1 MEDVC
6 AHVRR
11 YRFYLEISTLPC
23 IRLSCYSVR
32 MKTHFLIIGILVLIV
47 SIIISLNIF
56 FQQSLQVEMAE
67 EFNKQQLLIA
77 DSIANNV
84 SNQILLLREQA
95 AAAAERLGREP
106 DISLDRVGTIAA
118 KIAADSNGLEVGVAV
133 LSAKGDIIFR
143 KGDGETFARISAQ
156 VRGRAGD
163 FKDHDAF
170 LVESDPLVA
179 VVAPIAYRTS
189 RIGYMVLA
197 SSMSSIASHHIK
209 ELRDLGKGNIYL
221 LDSAGTLVFHPAQQ
235 SMIGKNINRTET
247 SCTTC
252 HLSFNLWQE
261 IVRGRFGLHGR
272 FVAPSGEDR
281 MIAFSKP
288 AMASTWIVFVSAPV
302 SEITATTRQSMT
314 FYSYLIIA
322 ILVTTITVSTTLIYF
337 NRKRV
342 QAEEMEHYAHE
353 LEDKVQ
359 QRTAELS
366 SEKEK
371 LNSIVRAIG
380 SGLMM
385 LDPQGLVLWTNE
397 ILTEMAGG
405 SVVGRTCEQLCA
417 DCSVSGAHEEKNIET
432 VIMSDMFGKKGRFF
446 QVTTSPIR
454 DEHNEIGG
462 YIRLVHDVTEIRR
475 MEEQMSSSEKLA
487 SIGRLAAGIAHEI
500 GNPLTS
506 VFSFVQILQE
516 VEEDEFKKDSLKTIA
531 FHVNRI
537 SETLKQLSG
546 FSKMPTCE
554 TRECSINEII
564 ETSINLIQYD
574 KRAKDMEIIRQLS
587 PELPPVAADGNQL
600 SQVFVNLILNAIDAM
615 PDGGRLTVTS
625 GVADGA
631 AVISFSD
638 TGTGISHEDQTR
650 IFDPFYTTKEK
661 GTGLGLSVSY
671 AIIGKMDGT
680 LSVQSEPGK
689 DTCFT
694 IRLPLKRS

>member
-1 MEDVC
+1 
-6 AHVRR
+6 
-11 YRFYLEISTLPC
+11 
-23 IRLSCYSVR
+23 
-32 MKTHFLIIGILVLIV
+32 MKGHFLIIGILVLIV

-56 FQQSLQVEMAE
+56 FQQSLQIEMAE

-84 SNQILLLREQA
+84 SNQLLLLREQA
-95 AAAAERLGREP
+95 SAAAERLGREP
-106 DISLDRVGTIAA
+106 ALSEQRAELITEKIAEASGGLDISL
-118 KIAADSNGLEVGVAV
+118 AV
-133 LSAKGDIIFR
+133 ISVSGESVYRRGDE
-143 KGDGETFARISAQ
+143 GTFARLSSLVI
-156 VRGRAGD
+156 GRAAE
-163 FKDHDAF
+163 FRDHAAF
-170 LVESDPLVA
+170 LIESDPSVA
-179 VVAPIAYRTS
+179 FVAPVAYRTS
-189 RIGYMVLA
+189 RIGYVILV

-235 SMIGKNINRTET
+235 SMIGKNIHRTEST
-247 SCTTC
+247 CMKC

-261 IVRGRFGLHGR
+261 IVRGSYGLHGR

-288 AMASTWIVFVSAPV
+288 EMASSWIVFVSAPV

-322 ILVTTITVSTTLIYF
+322 ILITTITVSTALIYF

-342 QAEEMEHYAHE
+342 QAEEVERYAHE
-353 LEDKVQ
+353 LEEKVQ

-371 LNSIVRAIG
+371 LNTIVRAIG

-385 LDPQGLVLWTNE
+385 LDEKGVVLWTNDY
-397 ILTEMAGG
+397 LTDMAGQ
-405 SVVGRTCEQLCA
+405 SVVGHTCEQLCV
-417 DCSVSGAHEEKNIET
+417 DCSVSGAHEENNIET
-432 VIMSDMFGKKGRFF
+432 VIMTDMFGKKGHFF
-446 QVTTSPIR
+446 QVTTAPIR
-454 DEHNEIGG
+454 DDQNAIVG

-475 MEEQMSSSEKLA
+475 MEEQMSNSEKLA

-516 VEEDEFKKDSLKTIA
+516 VEEDEFKKDSLKTIS

-554 TRECSINEII
+554 ARACSINDII
-564 ETSINLIQYD
+564 ETSLNLIQYD
-574 KRAKDMEIIRQLS
+574 KRAKDVEIVRNLAAD
-587 PELPPVAADGNQL
+587 LPPVDADGNQL

-615 PDGGRLTVTS
+615 PDGGRLTVSS
-625 GVADGA
+625 GVVGE
-631 AVISFSD
+631 AVLITFAD
-638 TGTGISHEDQTR
+638 TGAGIPHEDQRR

-671 AIIGKMDGT
+671 AIIEKMEGT
-680 LSVQSEPGK
+680 MSVQSELGHGSV
-689 DTCFT
+689 FT

>member
-1 MEDVC
+1 MK
-6 AHVRR
+6 AH
-11 YRFYLEISTLPC
+11 F
-23 IRLSCYSVR
+23 
-32 MKTHFLIIGILVLIV
+32 FIIGILVLIV

-77 DSIANNV
+77 DSITNNV
-84 SNQILLLREQA
+84 SNQLLLLREQA
-95 AAAAERLGREP
+95 SAAAERLGREP
-106 DISLDRVGTIAA
+106 VLSPQRAELITDRIAKASGNLGIS
-118 KIAADSNGLEVGVAV
+118 VAV
-133 LSAKGDIIFR
+133 ISVSGESVLRMGDEATLARLSSVVIK
-143 KGDGETFARISAQ
+143 
-156 VRGRAGD
+156 RAAE
-163 FKDHDAF
+163 FSDHAAF
-170 LVESDPLVA
+170 LIESNPSVA
-179 VVAPIAYRTS
+179 FVAPVAYRAS
-189 RIGYMVLA
+189 RIGYVILA
-197 SSMSSIASHHIK
+197 SSMSSIASYHIK
-209 ELRDLGKGNIYL
+209 DLRDLGKGNIYL

-235 SMIGKNINRTET
+235 SMIGKNIHRTER
-247 SCTTC
+247 SCMKC

-261 IVRGRFGLHGR
+261 IVRGAYGVHGR

-288 AMASTWIVFVSAPV
+288 EMASSWIVFVSAPV

-322 ILVTTITVSTTLIYF
+322 ILVTTITVSTALIYF

-342 QAEEMEHYAHE
+342 QAEEVERYAHE
-353 LEDKVQ
+353 LEEKVQ

-371 LNSIVRAIG
+371 LNTIVRAIG

-385 LDPQGLVLWTNE
+385 LDEKGVVLWTNDY
-397 ILTEMAGG
+397 LTRMAGS
-405 SVVGRTCEQLCA
+405 SVVGRSCEQLCV
-417 DCSVSGAHEEKNIET
+417 DCSVSGAYEENNIET
-432 VIMSDMFGKKGRFF
+432 VIMTDMFGKKGHSF
-446 QVTTSPIR
+446 QVTTAPIR
-454 DEHNEIGG
+454 DDQNAIVG
-462 YIRLVHDVTEIRR
+462 YIRLVHDITEIRR
-475 MEEQMSSSEKLA
+475 MEEQMSNSEKLA

-516 VEEDEFKKDSLKTIA
+516 VEEDEFKKDSLKTIS

-554 TRECSINEII
+554 ARACSINDII
-564 ETSINLIQYD
+564 NTSLNLIQYD
-574 KRAKDMEIIRQLS
+574 KRAKDVEIVRTLAADI
-587 PELPPVAADGNQL
+587 PPVDADGNQL

-615 PDGGRLTVTS
+615 PDGGRLTVSSSLAGET
-625 GVADGA
+625 VLITFA
-631 AVISFSD
+631 D
-638 TGTGISHEDQTR
+638 TGAGVPHEEQRR

-671 AIIGKMDGT
+671 AIIEKMEGAI
-680 LSVQSEPGK
+680 SVQSEPGHGAV
-689 DTCFT
+689 FA